1 MFYQTNMI
9 SYEEFICNQIFLLE
23 QEKEFDRENQKDERK
38 KYGNIYGKVINQS
51 VPPYFGVTVTFRLK
65 ITGEQGTG
73 NPFKQGSP
81 IIIEVISTKEK
92 FQGTVMIVRYLMVNH
107 KMFRFQ
113 YMVFKYCLLCAT
125 QKYIFGRKK

>member
-1 MFYQTNMI
+1 MMFYQTNMI

-107 KMFRFQ
+107 KMFR
-113 YMVFKYCLLCAT
+113 
-125 QKYIFGRKK
+125 QKNYF

>member
-9 SYEEFICNQIFLLE
+9 RYEEFICNQIFLLE

-38 KYGNIYGKVINQS
+38 KYGKIYGKVINQS

-65 ITGEQGTG
+65 ISGEQGTG
-73 NPFKQGSP
+73 NPFKQGCP

-92 FQGTVMIVRYLMVNH
+92 FQGTVMLVRLGKSANYVSIKTAFIKARRDRCSH
-107 KMFRFQ
+107 QSVR
-113 YMVFKYCLLCAT
+113 
-125 QKYIFGRKK
+125 

>member
-1 MFYQTNMI
+1 MMFYQTNMI
-9 SYEEFICNQIFLLE
+9 RYEEFICNQIFLLE

-38 KYGNIYGKVINQS
+38 KYGKIYGKVINQS

-65 ITGEQGTG
+65 ISGEQGTG

-92 FQGTVMIVRYLMVNH
+92 FQGTVMLVR
-107 KMFRFQ
+107 
-113 YMVFKYCLLCAT
+113 
-125 QKYIFGRKK
+125 